1 MQRVLVA
8 VIAACFLFNAGWVAA
23 QQTQAP
29 RVPANPPIRSGADI
43 GFRVEGKAPDGGVL
57 GTLMVRLENGDWVE
71 ARGTPMRGHLVPLHS
86 K

>member
-8 VIAACFLFNAGWVAA
+8 VIVACFLFSAGWVAA
-23 QQTQAP
+23 QQTQAQH
-29 RVPANPPIRSGADI
+29 VPLNPPIRSGADI
-43 GFRVEGKAPDGGVL
+43 GFRVEGKAPHGAVV

-71 ARGTPMRGHLVPLHS
+71 AQGTPMRGQLVPLHS

>member
-8 VIAACFLFNAGWVAA
+8 VIVACFLFSAGWVAA

-29 RVPANPPIRSGADI
+29 RGTPNPPIRSGADI
-43 GFRVEGKAPDGGVL
+43 GFRVEGKARDGGVV

-71 ARGTPMRGHLVPLHS
+71 AQGSPMRGHLVPLHS

>member
-8 VIAACFLFNAGWVAA
+8 VIVACFVFSAGWVTA
-23 QQTQAP
+23 QQTQ
-29 RVPANPPIRSGADI
+29 RVPPNPPIRSGADI
-43 GFRVEGKAPDGGVL
+43 GFRVEGKAPNGAVV

-71 ARGTPMRGHLVPLHS
+71 AQGTPMRGQLVPLHS